1 VSEAP
6 TGADRS
12 VVTDQRNRT
21 ATSAAVQLA
30 GVTKA
35 YGAFEAVKAMDLT
48 IQQGE
53 LFTLLGPSGS
63 GKTTVLRM
71 IAGLITPTSGQL
83 SVGGT
88 EVQRV
93 PTYERNIGVVFQ
105 SLALFPHMDVFG
117 NIAFPLRMRRTGRA
131 EIARRVAAV
140 LDVVGLPAIA
150 GRRIHELSGGQQ
162 QRVALA
168 RALVYEPE
176 LLLLDEPFGALDLK
190 LREEMQLEIV
200 RLHHD
205 IGVTIVNVTHDQRE
219 ALVLSDR
226 IGVMQEGVLEQVGS
240 GEEIYRDP
248 QTPFIGQFIGNTSL
262 VHGELVPGAGG
273 LELAVAGL
281 QRPLRVQRVTGAPD
295 QGGPAALVLR
305 AEALRLLR
313 AGADDPDRL
322 ERVPGTVALR
332 AFQGSTVQYA
342 VDVPGQA
349 RPLRVEL
356 ASDGSSFA
364 VGDAVTVA
372 WDPGETPVV
381 RSR

>member
-1 VSEAP
+1 
-6 TGADRS
+6 
-12 VVTDQRNRT
+12 
-21 ATSAAVQLA
+21 
-30 GVTKA
+30 
-35 YGAFEAVKAMDLT
+35 
-48 IQQGE
+48 
-53 LFTLLGPSGS
+53 
-63 GKTTVLRM
+63 
-71 IAGLITPTSGQL
+71 
-83 SVGGT
+83 
-88 EVQRV
+88 
-93 PTYERNIGVVFQ
+93 
-105 SLALFPHMDVFG
+105 
-117 NIAFPLRMRRTGRA
+117 
-131 EIARRVAAV
+131 
-140 LDVVGLPAIA
+140 
-150 GRRIHELSGGQQ
+150 
-162 QRVALA
+162 
-168 RALVYEPE
+168 
-176 LLLLDEPFGALDLK
+176 
-190 LREEMQLEIV
+190 
-200 RLHHD
+200 
-205 IGVTIVNVTHDQRE
+205 
-219 ALVLSDR
+219 
-226 IGVMQEGVLEQVGS
+226 VGS